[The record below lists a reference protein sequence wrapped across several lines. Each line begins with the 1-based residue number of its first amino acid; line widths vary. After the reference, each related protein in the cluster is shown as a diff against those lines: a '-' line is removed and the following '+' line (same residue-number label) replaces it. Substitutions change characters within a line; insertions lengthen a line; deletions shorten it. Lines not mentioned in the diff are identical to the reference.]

1 MQGDFFILESWIEM
15 ITWVEEEIKLVAMEI
30 TKAN

>member
-1 MQGDFFILESWIEM
+1 MQGDLFIFESWIEM

-30 TKAN
+30 MKAS